1 MRDSK
6 AGAGIQDERSE
17 CLSARRGREYFVF
30 YKRSEIKNL
39 VTRDRIPMLCL
50 RNKINPDVI
59 RIYFKVYFEDEG
71 FESRR
76 QRKVWK
82 TFLPAEAGEK
92 ANAWSFRK
100 TLSVL

>member
-1 MRDSK
+1 MK
-6 AGAGIQDERSE
+6 TFLPAEAGSGVLCFLRILGA
-17 CLSARRGREYFVF
+17 
-30 YKRSEIKNL
+30 KNL

-50 RNKINPDVI
+50 RNKINPDNI